1 MDSELRKL
9 LVQAILAI
17 LIYGLESGLAV
28 QFFKRF

>member
-17 LIYGLESGLAV
+17 LIYRLASGLAV